1 MMFPVPDA
9 MLNVADSGGS
19 GLPFLFQH
27 GLGGDAGQTAEVFP
41 ASANR
46 RLVTLECRGHGRS
59 EASGAAAAFSLA
71 QFRDDLAAFIAN
83 RLPVPVM
90 IGGIS
95 MGAAITL
102 MLAVRR
108 PELVK
113 SLVIARPAWLLDAA
127 PANMQPNALAGELL
141 SRHDPSTALALFDQ
155 SAAAQ
160 ELARTSPDN
169 LASLRGFFARPNPQI
184 VAALLT
190 RISKDGPS
198 LTNADLGRLT
208 IPVLV
213 IGTDNDHIHPFA
225 HADALAAMIPRAT
238 LVKITAK
245 SVSREAY
252 VRDFKAALDGFLT
265 NTP

>member
-1 MMFPVPDA
+1 MMFPVQDA

-19 GLPFLFQH
+19 GQPFVFQH

-41 ASANR
+41 AGAGR

-59 EASGAAAAFSLA
+59 EAGPVTAFSLA
-71 QFRDDLAAFIAN
+71 QFCDDLTDFIVRTLTA
-83 RLPVPVM
+83 PVA

-108 PELVK
+108 PELVE

-127 PANMQPNALAGELL
+127 PANMQPNALVGELL
-141 SRHDPSTALALFDQ
+141 GGDDPTAALAAFDR
-155 SAAAQ
+155 SAVAQ
-160 ELARTSPDN
+160 ELARTAPDN
-169 LASLRGFFARPNPQI
+169 LASLRGFFTRTNPQ
-184 VAALLT
+184 VLAALLT
-190 RISKDGPS
+190 RVSKDGPR
-198 LTNADLGRLT
+198 LTAADLGRLT

-213 IGTDNDHIHPFA
+213 IGTDQDHIHPFA

-245 SVSREAY
+245 SISRAAY
-252 VRDFKAALDGFLT
+252 VREFRSALDGFLA
-265 NTP
+265 NHPS